1 MFKFKIK
8 PLCAFLMIFQV
19 VCLFTAI
26 PGLAQDEKTDTTAR
40 PYDALNAS
48 VAEALATEK
57 NTVADLDNQLAQ
69 ARQNQKSVQEKIR
82 AYKIQ
87 VPILNNLLIPAE
99 TPVPDLE
106 KGFSEIQGVLRY
118 VSEKI
123 NEFTAKQNSTG
134 QLLTQTREQAGLT
147 EQQVADMPPKGSSD
161 KISGVYEQFQALLSH
176 LQKKQDLLTSLDSI
190 YTETIRTLEETK
202 RTFLELSNRF
212 SEKIETRKKQALL
225 ERKTSLVTIGAAKIV
240 QDFNVFFHQSAA
252 VFTVS
257 FWAGQLEFIRTAG
270 GFYFVSFV
278 LLFLM
283 VQALLFRVRQYLIRI
298 KDHPELENRFWNRL
312 AFSIVRKSIFLL
324 GSTMFV
330 YLYARAVQFQAIPAI
345 VHAGL
350 GVLLVVFFSEMCII
364 ALRMYCGESETEM
377 PQKPAFYLRVLI
389 SMIRWFSIGYI
400 FILWVA
406 DSNTTVQTVWRLAFE
421 ISLYGWNLFFW
432 SVVHKRQKTGTTPWT
447 PRAAAVINSIKLLSF
462 FIVLTALIL
471 ELSGYGLLAV
481 YWLTSWTRSTVVILA
496 SILLLLVL
504 LEWNPRVKK
513 AADASFD
520 AAATPKKSIRWAMVQ
535 FLVLVWF
542 GSSVILLVFA
552 WGGKQAVLLKIFD
565 FLQHTYQVGTMRFSL
580 MGLIVAVLILLL
592 TQAVSRIWQHVFRKN
607 ILSQSGMEEGLQ
619 DSITTISVYAVW
631 SVGILIALNAF
642 GFNATS
648 LTVVLGALGVGLGF
662 GLQAI
667 FNNFVSGIILL
678 FERPIQVGDDIEVN
692 GLWAQVRKI
701 NVRATV
707 VQTYDNASIIIP
719 NSDLISSQVTNWSFK
734 DKRLR
739 RNVAVGVAYGSDVEL
754 VRDTLLEVV
763 DKTPR
768 ILKLPKPDVVF
779 KDFGDSALIFMV
791 RFWTRVEYFYSV
803 ETDVRFA
810 IDRLFRER
818 NIEIAFPQQDIHI
831 RSGFDQKKPVILEK
845 GAPVGVA
852 ESGKTDENPA

>member
-1 MFKFKIK
+1 M
-8 PLCAFLMIFQV
+8 
-19 VCLFTAI
+19 
-26 PGLAQDEKTDTTAR
+26 
-40 PYDALNAS
+40 
-48 VAEALATEK
+48 
-57 NTVADLDNQLAQ
+57 
-69 ARQNQKSVQEKIR
+69 
-82 AYKIQ
+82 
-87 VPILNNLLIPAE
+87 
-99 TPVPDLE
+99 
-106 KGFSEIQGVLRY
+106 
-118 VSEKI
+118 
-123 NEFTAKQNSTG
+123 
-134 QLLTQTREQAGLT
+134 
-147 EQQVADMPPKGSSD
+147 
-161 KISGVYEQFQALLSH
+161 
-176 LQKKQDLLTSLDSI
+176 
-190 YTETIRTLEETK
+190 
-202 RTFLELSNRF
+202 
-212 SEKIETRKKQALL
+212 
-225 ERKTSLVTIGAAKIV
+225 
-240 QDFNVFFHQSAA
+240 
-252 VFTVS
+252 
-257 FWAGQLEFIRTAG
+257 
-270 GFYFVSFV
+270 
-278 LLFLM
+278 
-283 VQALLFRVRQYLIRI
+283 QALLFRVRQYLIRI

-312 AFSIVRKSIFLL
+312 ALSIVRKSIFLL

-330 YLYARAVQFQAIPAI
+330 YLYARAGQFQAIPAI

-803 ETDVRFA
+803 ETDVRFS